1 MMEFKQVINHV
12 SDQEIIDMA
21 AALVRIPSYSGMKDQ
36 EKAVAHHIAARFEAE
51 GIQTELVEV
60 LPGRPN
66 VIARLPGC
74 GTGQSLMLTGHM
86 DTVPPYEMKGDPF
99 SGTIHENRLHGRGA
113 CDMKS
118 ALAAMM
124 GALIALKR
132 SGVQLAGD
140 LVFAG
145 VINEEQLNEGTEYI
159 VRNGPHT
166 DAAIIGEPTELK
178 IAPGHRGLEW
188 IKIQFKGKTTHGGTP
203 TEGVN
208 AISKAAKFINLVEE
222 KLVPTFSRYRHP
234 LIGEPLLNF
243 GVITGG
249 DQPSSVAGRCSLSID
264 RRWTPLESYEKI
276 YDELHQLVN
285 ELRKKDNEF
294 EAEIERYFKNSDM
307 MLHRP
312 LETDL
317 NHPLLS
323 VLQQG
328 IKDVLKTTPET
339 IAFPAW
345 TDASLLSNYAG
356 ITSVVLG
363 PGHLKE
369 AHNDNESISLMQI
382 VEAYK
387 LYTYTAIHY
396 CDQEQNHEE

>member
-1 MMEFKQVINHV
+1 MVEMKQVITQV
-12 SDQEIIDMA
+12 TDEEVIDMA
-21 AALVRIPSYSGMKDQ
+21 VELVKIPSYTGLINQ
-36 EKAVAHHIAARFEAE
+36 EKAVAEHIVSIFEAE
-51 GIQTELVEV
+51 GIQCELVEV

-66 VIARLPGC
+66 VIACIPGR

-86 DTVPPYEMKGDPF
+86 DTVPPYFMKGNPF
-99 SGTIHENRLHGRGA
+99 SGIIEGERLYGRGA
-113 CDMKS
+113 SDMKS

-124 GALIALKR
+124 GTMIAVRK

-188 IKIQFKGKTTHGGTP
+188 INIQFKGKTTHGGTP
-203 TEGVN
+203 TEGIN
-208 AISKAAKFINLVEE
+208 AISKAAKFITHVEE
-222 KLVPTFSRYRHP
+222 NLVPTFSDYRHP

-243 GVITGG
+243 GVINGG

-276 YDELHQLVN
+276 YEELRQVIN
-285 ELRKKDNEF
+285 ELSKQDKEF
-294 EAEIERYFKNSDM
+294 EAKVEPFFVNSNM
-307 MLHRP
+307 MPHRP

-317 NHPLLS
+317 NHPLLE
-323 VLQQG
+323 VLKQG
-328 IKDVLKTTPET
+328 CLNMLKTTPE
-339 IAFPAW
+339 IISFPAW

-356 ITSVVLG
+356 MTSVVLG
-363 PGHLKE
+363 PGHLKD
-369 AHNDNESISLMQI
+369 AHNDNESISLTQI
-382 VEAYK
+382 VQAYK
-387 LYTYTAIHY
+387 LYTYTAINY
-396 CDQEQNHEE
+396 CNRENNNV